1 MSNIYLACCFSL
13 DFDLP
18 LLDHFIKHYISLGIK
33 PENFLFVLNVFKD
46 KTNLKKGIK
55 ILETY
60 NIFPKDIWCYEYE
73 SEEKWQRIHMILNK
87 HVTQND
93 WVVHPDSDEFFQFP
107 YKLSDLTLILDQKN
121 INAAQ
126 GFLVDRLTINGE
138 IKNIEKEINLFDQF
152 PSKANLAN
160 LIGIAGVKL
169 MLYKG
174 YLRANNGSGQIHQQ
188 CLQHTRYTHG
198 GNLSL
203 HQTELGKK
211 VMGDYDKK
219 RSYDPENFNESV
231 YQTMEMYHGF
241 IVHHF
246 KWHGDV
252 IKKLS
257 QRVETYTKFKRPQLS
272 QSQILLEHYK
282 SNNRFLF

>member
-1 MSNIYLACCFSL
+1 MECNIGEEMSNIYLACCFSL

-138 IKNIEKEINLFDQF
+138 IKNI
-152 PSKANLAN
+152 
-160 LIGIAGVKL
+160 
-169 MLYKG
+169 
-174 YLRANNGSGQIHQQ
+174 
-188 CLQHTRYTHG
+188 
-198 GNLSL
+198 
-203 HQTELGKK
+203 
-211 VMGDYDKK
+211 
-219 RSYDPENFNESV
+219 
-231 YQTMEMYHGF
+231 
-241 IVHHF
+241 
-246 KWHGDV
+246 
-252 IKKLS
+252 
-257 QRVETYTKFKRPQLS
+257 
-272 QSQILLEHYK
+272 
-282 SNNRFLF
+282 SNNSKIVGNPGRIL